1 MSLVTPFWFYQ
12 RQCKAEVAGDDLY
25 RLTGP
30 NLKEA
35 YIGLRR
41 GENGRWSAYLK
52 YAPGGPD
59 AAVTPAQWNNVYE
72 AWEAAFELYRVN
84 VIV

>member
-12 RQCKAEVAGDDLY
+12 RQCKAEEAGDNLY

-35 YIGLRR
+35 YIGILKA
-41 GENGRWSAYLK
+41 NGRWASFLKNSAD
-52 YAPGGPD
+52 GPD
-59 AAVTPAQWNNVYE
+59 VAVTPGQWNNVYE
-72 AWEAAFELYRVN
+72 AWEAAFELFRIHFV
-84 VIV
+84 V